1 MKLKKIALVLGVSM
15 AAVTHA
21 EVTLSPMLSY
31 HFFDQGDDVE
41 LDDAPEVSLGLGYR
55 ITPNIG
61 LELRYGYANPDS
73 VNVIP
78 STSYDYH
85 SLTAESYY
93 RFFPEQKFQ
102 PYLLAGIGVNHLRG
116 GEVNIINNSSSNSS
130 NSGDLNASAI
140 SSNCE
145 YSAIVN
151 GQPIAVDNCNKNS
164 LITNTNTNTN
174 TKINETNLIGTLA
187 GGAFYSI
194 TDTLALRGEVRVTQD
209 FNRSAFDVLTGV
221 GLTYSFV
228 SKKSP
233 AIMSIDG
240 DDDQDGVLNSRDKCP
255 GTPTNVMV
263 DEDGCPVTTVEN
275 LSKVLNVLFD
285 VNQSYVKPSYYSE
298 IEDVAK
304 LLREYPD
311 ARVEIQG
318 HTDSTASE
326 IYNQS
331 LSERRAQAI
340 ANILVNNFNISSD
353 RVTSKGYGESQ
364 PIADNNTFE
373 GRALN
378 RRTIAVTTIKVR
390 VIVTKQ
396 AKVK

>member
-55 ITPNIG
+55 ITPNLG
-61 LELRYGYANPDS
+61 VELRYGYANPDS

-93 RFFPEQKFQ
+93 RFFPEQRFQ
-102 PYLLAGIGVNHLRG
+102 PYLLAGVGVNHLRG
-116 GEVNIINNSSSNSS
+116 GKIVNIMNASNNNSI
-130 NSGDLNASAI
+130 NSGNLNASAE

-145 YSAIVN
+145 YSEIVN
-151 GQPIAVDNCNKNS
+151 GQPIAVDNCDKNS
-164 LITNTNTNTN
+164 TNTNTNTN
-174 TKINETNLIGTLA
+174 TSETNFIGTLA
-187 GGAFYSI
+187 GGAFYSM

-221 GLTYSFV
+221 GLTYSFIP
-228 SKKSP
+228 KKSP

-285 VNQSYVKPSYYSE
+285 VNQSYVKPIYYSE

-378 RRTIAVTTIKVR
+378 RRTVALTTIKVR

>member
-1 MKLKKIALVLGVSM
+1 
-15 AAVTHA
+15 
-21 EVTLSPMLSY
+21 
-31 HFFDQGDDVE
+31 
-41 LDDAPEVSLGLGYR
+41 
-55 ITPNIG
+55 
-61 LELRYGYANPDS
+61 
-73 VNVIP
+73 
-78 STSYDYH
+78 
-85 SLTAESYY
+85 
-93 RFFPEQKFQ
+93 
-102 PYLLAGIGVNHLRG
+102 
-116 GEVNIINNSSSNSS
+116 
-130 NSGDLNASAI
+130 
-140 SSNCE
+140 
-145 YSAIVN
+145 
-151 GQPIAVDNCNKNS
+151 
-164 LITNTNTNTN
+164 
-174 TKINETNLIGTLA
+174 
-187 GGAFYSI
+187 
-194 TDTLALRGEVRVTQD
+194 
-209 FNRSAFDVLTGV
+209 
-221 GLTYSFV
+221 
-228 SKKSP
+228 
-233 AIMSIDG
+233 MSIDG

>member
-1 MKLKKIALVLGVSM
+1 MKLRKIALVLGVSM

-55 ITPNIG
+55 ITPNLG
-61 LELRYGYANPDS
+61 VELRYGYANPDS

-93 RFFPEQKFQ
+93 RFFPEQRFQ
-102 PYLLAGIGVNHLRG
+102 PYLLAGVGVNHLRG
-116 GEVNIINNSSSNSS
+116 GKIVNIMNASNNNSI
-130 NSGDLNASAI
+130 NSGNLNASAE

-145 YSAIVN
+145 YSEIVN
-151 GQPIAVDNCNKNS
+151 GQPIAVDNCDKNS
-164 LITNTNTNTN
+164 TNTNTNTN
-174 TKINETNLIGTLA
+174 TSETNFIGTLA
-187 GGAFYSI
+187 GGAFYSM

-221 GLTYSFV
+221 GLTYSFIP
-228 SKKSP
+228 KKSP

-285 VNQSYVKPSYYSE
+285 VNQSYVKPIYYSE

-378 RRTIAVTTIKVR
+378 RRTVALTTIKVR

>member
-55 ITPNIG
+55 ITPNLG
-61 LELRYGYANPDS
+61 VELRYGYANPDS

-93 RFFPEQKFQ
+93 RFFPEQRFQ
-102 PYLLAGIGVNHLRG
+102 PYLLAGVGVNHLRG
-116 GEVNIINNSSSNSS
+116 GKIVNIMNASNNNSI
-130 NSGDLNASAI
+130 NSGNLNASAE

-145 YSAIVN
+145 YSEIVN
-151 GQPIAVDNCNKNS
+151 GQPNAVDNCDKNS
-164 LITNTNTNTN
+164 TNTNTS
-174 TKINETNLIGTLA
+174 ETNFIGTLA
-187 GGAFYSI
+187 GGAFYSM

-221 GLTYSFV
+221 GLTYSFIP
-228 SKKSP
+228 KKSP

-285 VNQSYVKPSYYSE
+285 VNQSYVKPIYYSE

>member
-1 MKLKKIALVLGVSM
+1 MKLRKIALVLGVSM

-55 ITPNIG
+55 ITPNLG
-61 LELRYGYANPDS
+61 VELRYGYANPDS

-93 RFFPEQKFQ
+93 RFFPEQRFQ
-102 PYLLAGIGVNHLRG
+102 PYLLAGVGVNHLRG
-116 GEVNIINNSSSNSS
+116 GKIVNIMNASNNNSI
-130 NSGDLNASAI
+130 NSGNLNASAE

-145 YSAIVN
+145 YSEIVN
-151 GQPIAVDNCNKNS
+151 GQPIAVDNCDKNS
-164 LITNTNTNTN
+164 TNTNTNTS
-174 TKINETNLIGTLA
+174 ETNFIGTLA
-187 GGAFYSI
+187 GGAFYSM

-221 GLTYSFV
+221 GLTYSFIP
-228 SKKSP
+228 KKSP

-285 VNQSYVKPSYYSE
+285 VNQSYVKPIYYSE

-378 RRTIAVTTIKVR
+378 RRTVALTTIKVR

>member
-1 MKLKKIALVLGVSM
+1 M

-102 PYLLAGIGVNHLRG
+102 PYLLGGIGVNHLRG

-164 LITNTNTNTN
+164 LITNT
-174 TKINETNLIGTLA
+174 KINETNFIGTLA
-187 GGAFYSI
+187 GGAFYSM

>member
-1 MKLKKIALVLGVSM
+1 MKLKKIALVLGLSM

-85 SLTAESYY
+85 SLTAEGYY

-130 NSGDLNASAI
+130 TSGDLNTSAI

-164 LITNTNTNTN
+164 LITNT
-174 TKINETNLIGTLA
+174 KINETNFIGTLG

-263 DEDGCPVTTVEN
+263 DEDGCPVTTIEN

-285 VNQSYVKPSYYSE
+285 VNQSYVKPIYYSE

-340 ANILVNNFNISSD
+340 ANILVNNFNISPD
-353 RVTSKGYGESQ
+353 RVTWKGYGESQ

-378 RRTIAVTTIKVR
+378 RRTVAVTTIKVR

-396 AKVK
+396 DKVK

>member
-55 ITPNIG
+55 ITPNLG
-61 LELRYGYANPDS
+61 VELRYGYANPDS

-93 RFFPEQKFQ
+93 RFFPEQRFQ
-102 PYLLAGIGVNHLRG
+102 PYLLAGVGVNHLRG
-116 GEVNIINNSSSNSS
+116 GKIVNIMNASNNNSI
-130 NSGDLNASAI
+130 NSGNLNASAE

-145 YSAIVN
+145 YSEIVN
-151 GQPIAVDNCNKNS
+151 GQPIAVDNCDKNS
-164 LITNTNTNTN
+164 TNTNTNTN
-174 TKINETNLIGTLA
+174 TSETNFIGTLA
-187 GGAFYSI
+187 GGAFYSM

-221 GLTYSFV
+221 GLTYSFIP
-228 SKKSP
+228 KKSP

-285 VNQSYVKPSYYSE
+285 VNQSYVKPIYYSE

-378 RRTIAVTTIKVR
+378 RRTVALTTIKVR

-396 AKVK
+396 ARVK